1 MDEASLRDYVL
12 YTIVGS
18 FIRGNFTPT
27 SNAERLCHDEQTLP
41 YFIPK
46 HNRAVRSK
54 HKRTKFESDRSD
66 FESDYSKFESDRS
79 KFKSDYAKFESDG
92 SKFESDRS
100 KFESDYLTFDRT
112 GGFDGYYFRPKFRN
126 FREERSVYRTAK
138 SLRYRRRFSPGR
150 IVSGSLEDR
159 RTVLLQWSIS
169 DAVHIEEDANVVFR

>member
-1 MDEASLRDYVL
+1 MDDASLRDYVL

-27 SNAERLCHDEQTLP
+27 SYAERLCHDEQTLP

-54 HKRTKFESDRSD
+54 HKHTKFESDRLR
-66 FESDYSKFESDRS
+66 FESDYPKFESDRS
-79 KFKSDYAKFESDG
+79 KFEN
-92 SKFESDRS
+92 DRS
-100 KFESDYLTFDRT
+100 NYESDYLTFDRT
-112 GGFDGYYFRPKFRN
+112 GGFDGYYFRPKFRS
-126 FREERSVYRTAK
+126 FRAERSVYRTAK
-138 SLRYRRRFSPGR
+138 SLRYRRRFSPGK

-169 DAVHIEEDANVVFR
+169 DAVHVEDDANVVFR